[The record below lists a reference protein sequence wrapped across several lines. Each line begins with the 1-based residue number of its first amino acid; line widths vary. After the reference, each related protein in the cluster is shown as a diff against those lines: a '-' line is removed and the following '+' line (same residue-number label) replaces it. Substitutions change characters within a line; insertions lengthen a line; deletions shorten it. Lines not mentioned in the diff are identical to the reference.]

1 MSYRPIQRLI
11 FTLLM
16 NHENYHHGRRSRGGP
31 GIRTPHFMTVWGPH
45 AGGPPLFGCIHKI
58 FYCRFHKNARKCY
71 ITRRVKHCRD
81 SKWCHE
87 LVQLMVT
94 SSNDIKIMTSFTY
107 LFECNADTLAVVRNI
122 VSTIKTESCQFGFV
136 VDGTQ
141 RVKTELGL
149 NRSQSKRIQT
159 DSSLLFK
166 RIVQSR
172 VPSTTK
178 PNWLKT
184 SEHRRMMVLVTWAAN
199 ATVARPL
206 SAVSNV
212 PLALC
217 FSTVLRTVQTLLYNT
232 RLPQISLWA
241 IHLSWSKIWV
251 HCIADKESSR
261 NYFLILEFRLI
272 RQTCHWKK

>member
-1 MSYRPIQRLI
+1 MSWTCTTNGNIIKRHQ
-11 FTLLM
+11 
-16 NHENYHHGRRSRGGP
+16 NYDFLHLFIWVQCWHSCSCSCKKHSVHYQNWIVPVWFCGWWHSR
-31 GIRTPHFMTVWGPH
+31 
-45 AGGPPLFGCIHKI
+45 
-58 FYCRFHKNARKCY
+58 
-71 ITRRVKHCRD
+71 
-81 SKWCHE
+81 
-87 LVQLMVT
+87 Q
-94 SSNDIKIMTSFTY
+94 
-107 LFECNADTLAVVRNI
+107 
-122 VSTIKTESCQFGFV
+122 
-136 VDGTQ
+136 
-141 RVKTELGL
+141 TELGL

-241 IHLSWSKIWV
+241 IHFSWSKIWV

>member
-58 FYCRFHKNARKCY
+58 FYCRFDKNARKCY

-107 LFECNADTLAVVRNI
+107 LFECNADT
-122 VSTIKTESCQFGFV
+122 SCTCSCKKHG
-136 VDGTQ
+136 
-141 RVKTELGL
+141 
-149 NRSQSKRIQT
+149 
-159 DSSLLFK
+159 
-166 RIVQSR
+166 
-172 VPSTTK
+172 
-178 PNWLKT
+178 
-184 SEHRRMMVLVTWAAN
+184 
-199 ATVARPL
+199 
-206 SAVSNV
+206 
-212 PLALC
+212 
-217 FSTVLRTVQTLLYNT
+217 
-232 RLPQISLWA
+232 
-241 IHLSWSKIWV
+241 V
-251 HCIADKESSR
+251 HCQNWIVPVWLCGWWYSR
-261 NYFLILEFRLI
+261 LYWAWTGVTLYSFRG
-272 RQTCHWKK
+272 